1 MLVQFSSNEET
12 RTYMDCKTP
21 DHALETFLR
30 IYENFLLNKNGI
42 LREQQKQEEG
52 ESAAKIEYKL
62 EDVLKFMDQLF
73 DLGAMCFNERASGYT
88 AHCKAWMKAK
98 LHSYLRR
105 LAQ

>member
-1 MLVQFSSNEET
+1 
-12 RTYMDCKTP
+12 MDCKTP

-62 EDVLKFMDQLF
+62 EDVLKFMD
-73 DLGAMCFNERASGYT
+73 
-88 AHCKAWMKAK
+88 
-98 LHSYLRR
+98 
-105 LAQ
+105 